1 MALINPTDLT
11 LRSLQLAKV
20 SSLAIDTNMIT
31 LQQTSLASSNS
42 LIYKSASYSVNSNTS
57 LPNPSQGYFNSR
69 TIPSGI
75 YYPFQDGS
83 SFVFKFSNTDYG
95 YYASASSTN
104 KWWSV
109 LSSVETAYE
118 KRLCISEIGVSY
130 NYWEFKMDSLTFT
143 NSTWIF
149 AGQKVLGPTYSD
161 FEPEKQFTIAYS
173 LSGGMSASGASNSI
187 AGQIVDGYTTLN
199 YPLLS
204 KTVYVGN
211 LDSQKAIGWTSGN
224 DMMGAGVETEFLYL
238 GHISFVDMLP
248 GDGPVTQACCGK
260 RKPRRVPRVG
270 AGSLLYDRL
279 RPSGVNSSEQIVF
292 DVPTEYFEVV
302 SHATSSQGLSN
313 FIGIHVGALTIGL
326 TESKSVEMV
335 ILDQGNPVGSWN
347 KPSAV
352 LGFGSYLTSSNDNFY
367 DSVGIDTYAM
377 STSYLE
383 LTPITYSIDA
393 SNILLNGTWG
403 TESGGTYSVLN
414 IDSDGV
420 SVNKLYFG
428 NVNSGQSLVV
438 SGGDLYVNDVVFIA
452 SGGVT
457 GPQGLAGATGPQ
469 GLAGATGPQGFDGA
483 TGPQGL
489 AGATGPQGLVGA
501 TGPQGFDGATGPQ
514 GLAGATGPA
523 GLQLTFQGAW
533 ETLPTIYGV
542 DDYVSYG
549 GSTWFTSA
557 GSGDGVPPSP
567 TNSNWTLFGGAALI
581 VGTAIPNNSSSPGSK
596 GEIRVDNGQYLY
608 IHTGAQW
615 LKSSMTFSTF

>member
-1 MALINPTDLT
+1 MALINPDDLKF
-11 LRSLQLAKV
+11 RSDQIARL
-20 SSLAIDTNMIT
+20 SSIDIDTNILS

-42 LIYKSASYSVNSNTS
+42 LVYKSASYSVNSNTS

-75 YYPFQDGS
+75 YSPFQDGS

-118 KRLCISEIGVSY
+118 KRLCISQIGVSY
-130 NYWEFKMDSLTFT
+130 NYWEFKMDSLSFT
-143 NSTWIF
+143 NSTWAF
-149 AGQKVLGPTYSD
+149 AGQKVLGPTYSN
-161 FEPEKQFTIAYS
+161 FEPEKQFTIGYR
-173 LSGGMSASGASNSI
+173 LSGGVTAGGNTNSI
-187 AGQIVDGYTTLN
+187 SGEIVDGYTTLN

-204 KTVYVGN
+204 
-211 LDSQKAIGWTSGN
+211 
-224 DMMGAGVETEFLYL
+224 ETLYL
-238 GHISFVDMLP
+238 GDLTSPIEIGVTGGNDLVGPGLGVENLYLGNISFVEFDPSVPITNLC
-248 GDGPVTQACCGK
+248 DGRRK
-260 RKPRRVPRVG
+260 RRRRVQ
-270 AGSLLYDRL
+270 
-279 RPSGVNSSEQIVF
+279 RPPGCPSCPPERPARSNSDGQPIYE
-292 DVPTEYFEVV
+292 VPSDYFEII
-302 SHATSSQGLSN
+302 STATNSQNISN
-313 FIGIHVGALTIGL
+313 FAGVHVGALTIGL
-326 TESKSVEMV
+326 SESNAIEMV
-335 ILDQGNPVGSWN
+335 VMTPTGWVSNWEKPTTIL
-347 KPSAV
+347 A
-352 LGFGSYLTSSNDNFY
+352 LGSYVTSSNNNYY

-383 LTPITYSIDA
+383 ITPITYSTD
-393 SNILLNGTWG
+393 STNILLNGTWG

-428 NVNSGQSLVV
+428 DVNNGQSLVV

-452 SGGVT
+452 GGGST
-457 GPQGLAGATGPQ
+457 GPQGSVGSTGPQ
-469 GLAGATGPQGFDGA
+469 GS
-483 TGPQGL
+483 
-489 AGATGPQGLVGA
+489 VGS
-501 TGPQGFDGATGPQ
+501 
-514 GLAGATGPA
+514 TGPA
-523 GLQLTFQGAW
+523 GTQLTFQGDW
-533 ETLPTIYGV
+533 ETLPAVYGV

-567 TNSNWTLFGGAALI
+567 TNSNWTLFAGAALI
-581 VGTAIPNNSSSPGSK
+581 VGTSIPTSSADTGSK
-596 GEIRVDNGQYLY
+596 GEIRVDDGQYLY